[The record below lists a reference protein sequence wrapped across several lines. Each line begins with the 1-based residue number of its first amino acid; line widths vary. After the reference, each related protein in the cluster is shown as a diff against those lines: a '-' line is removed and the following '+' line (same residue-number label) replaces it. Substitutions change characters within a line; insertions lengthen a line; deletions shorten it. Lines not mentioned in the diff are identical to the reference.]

1 MALVPVTADPAMGSS
16 GSAFLYPQL
25 MSTNYTSWVIRVQA
39 MMEDQGIWE
48 AIEPAAGAAV
58 DPRKDK
64 KAKSHL
70 LQSLPEDLLMQVAK
84 KRSAKEVWDC
94 LKTRFVG
101 VDRVR
106 DARLQTLKGEFTSMV
121 MEAGET
127 LDQYAGRITTMGWLN
142 DAAMV
147 KKLFDTVPEKF
158 VSLVAGIE
166 QFYDVDTMP
175 FEEAV
180 GRLKAYEEWMWKKKA
195 TAGGVT
201 ADGQVLLT
209 QGEWEARFKKGGGET
224 SSPQKNK
231 PSGEG
236 ANHGQAER
244 GRGRGRG
251 RGGTQR
257 SGGGSSGG
265 GRDKSHIKCFNCEE
279 FGHYSTQCPHPKK
292 KKAEAHLVQ
301 TEDAGPA
308 LLLAVTEAVQN
319 APRQD
324 AHCGLVVHEER
335 VWPRLMLAEKG
346 AAAGDLWYLDNGAS
360 NHMSGDRRK
369 FRELDETMTGQVRF
383 GDASSVQIMGMGSI
397 LFSCKNGDQW
407 LLDDVYYIPSLCCNM
422 VSLGQLTET
431 GHRVM
436 MDGDDLKVFDKN
448 PWRLVMKVRRTS
460 NRLYR
465 IELQLA
471 SQVCLLASLDNP
483 AWLWHARI
491 GHVNFHALKLLVDKE
506 MASGVPTVHHPN
518 QLCQACLVA
527 KQVRQPF
534 PGMANYRAEA
544 PLELLHMDLCGPI
557 TPSTFAGNRYFML
570 IVDDFSNWMWVFVI
584 KLKDQALAVFEKFK
598 PLAKNTVGRTIKTL
612 RTDRGGEFLSGKF
625 ARVCDAASIER
636 HLTAPYSP
644 QQNDV
649 VERRNRTVM
658 AMARSLLKGMSVP
671 GRMWGEAVRHAI
683 FLLNWL
689 PTKAMGN
696 RTPFE
701 AWTGKKPHLG
711 HLRVFGCVEEGSKAH
726 RLFDPRRRQIIV
738 SRDVVFDENT
748 PWQWS
753 AAAGEVTSTEFEVE
767 EPVGAEQPALAE
779 QAGLVPWYRAPPAG
793 RRAGKEPEVAEH
805 DVGPVRYR
813 SLAEIMLEAPRV
825 DLVEDDDDARAL
837 LAEMEEPLSYREAT
851 GEPAWVNAMNKEL
864 EAIEKNKTWSL
875 CMLPAGHKA
884 IGLKWVFKL
893 KKNTAGEVIKHK
905 ARLVA
910 NGYVQQQ
917 GVDFDEVFAPV
928 ARLDTVRAILAVAAD
943 RRWQVHHLD
952 VKSAFLNGDL
962 EEEVYVSQLEGF
974 VEKGKEHLVYELSKA
989 LYGLRQ
995 APRAWNTRL
1004 DRSMKELGF
1013 SRCAQEQAVYTR
1025 GVVSKFMEQLTVMHF
1040 KAVKQILR
1048 YLKGTI
1054 NCGLMF
1060 SGGNDAVE
1068 ITGFTDSDLAGDSD
1082 DRRSTSGMAFYFN
1095 SSLVSWS
1102 SQKQK
1107 TVALSSCE
1115 AEFMA
1120 ATAAAC
1126 QALWLRGLLIE
1137 MIGAEAR
1144 PVKLYVDNKSAI
1156 ALMKNPVFHG
1166 RKSGDGGDGDGAGGG
1181 GGVAVGV
1188 TSTGRRRWG
1197 WEGLGGWEDA
1207 GGGWLDKV
1215 VGG

>member
-1 MALVPVTADPAMGSS
+1 
-16 GSAFLYPQL
+16 
-25 MSTNYTSWVIRVQA
+25 
-39 MMEDQGIWE
+39 
-48 AIEPAAGAAV
+48 
-58 DPRKDK
+58 
-64 KAKSHL
+64 
-70 LQSLPEDLLMQVAK
+70 
-84 KRSAKEVWDC
+84 
-94 LKTRFVG
+94 
-101 VDRVR
+101 
-106 DARLQTLKGEFTSMV
+106 
-121 MEAGET
+121 
-127 LDQYAGRITTMGWLN
+127 
-142 DAAMV
+142 MV

-711 HLRVFGCVEEGSKAH
+711 HLRVFGCTAHAKVTAPHLKKLDDRSNPFVYLGVEEGSKAH

-779 QAGLVPWYRAPPAG
+779 QAGLASPHTAG
-793 RRAGKEPEVAEH
+793 S

-1013 SRCAQEQAVYTR
+1013 SRPSEITAFKQQMMGEFEISDLGLLTYYLGIEVLQGTDGIAIKQAAYARKILTQFGMLDCNSTSIPIEHRSQLHKVAEGSTVDPTEYRRVIGCLRYLLHTQPDLSYAV

-1166 RKSGDGGDGDGAGGG
+1166 RSKHIDTRYHFIRECVESGKIQIEFVRTEEQRADAL
-1181 GGVAVGV
+1181 
-1188 TSTGRRRWG
+1188 TK
-1197 WEGLGGWEDA
+1197 GLPA
-1207 GGGWLDKV
+1207 AR
-1215 VGG
+1215 